1 AALSVVN
8 QATNLGFTYD
18 AIGNLKTRKDYQLSA
33 SETFDYDDLNR
44 LEVVTTS
51 LAGGTGPLK
60 TEVHY
65 DALGNIKYKSDVG
78 SYGYNGS
85 CNGVTAGPHAVTNT
99 TGNQNAKYCYDKNGN
114 MVSGSGK
121 KIRYTS
127 FDKPDLIDSGIA
139 KTEFV
144 YGPDRA
150 RIRRIDSKPNQSLT
164 TYYMGGIYEKVHDSN
179 GQIKHKHYIAD
190 VAVVTQTEGEST
202 TKENYL
208 HKDHLGSVVAI
219 TDSTGN
225 VIERASYDPWG
236 KKRLT
241 SWRPAPDYTALA
253 SNITTRGFTGH
264 ENLDAVGLIHMNG
277 RVYDQN
283 LGRFL
288 SADPFIQNPYNSQ
301 SLNRYT

>member
-1 AALSVVN
+1 
-8 QATNLGFTYD
+8 
-18 AIGNLKTRKDYQLSA
+18 
-33 SETFDYDDLNR
+33 
-44 LEVVTTS
+44 
-51 LAGGTGPLK
+51 
-60 TEVHY
+60 
-65 DALGNIKYKSDVG
+65 
-78 SYGYNGS
+78 
-85 CNGVTAGPHAVTNT
+85 
-99 TGNQNAKYCYDKNGN
+99 
-114 MVSGSGK
+114 
-121 KIRYTS
+121 
-127 FDKPDLIDSGIA
+127 
-139 KTEFV
+139 

-264 ENLDAVGLIHMNG
+264 ESLDAVGLTHMGG

-288 SADPFIQNPYNSQ
+288 SADPIIQAPHNLQ
-301 SLNRYT
+301 SYNRYSYGWNNPLNGTDPSGFEWHGPDDKHFGDPVDKDVRERENGER